1 MVEYDNVL
9 IQDVKHIGRIVLFLC
24 LVLHGDIL
32 EIAHCIERGVAVESA
47 AVCMFA
53 RYTDVVDEC
62 MDRFVGT
69 IVLIDLMSFGAAVG
83 KTDGGLAMADGDRG
97 DRIDADE

>member
-9 IQDVKHIGRIVLFLC
+9 IQDVKH
-24 LVLHGDIL
+24 
-32 EIAHCIERGVAVESA
+32 EIAYCIERGVAIESA
-47 AVCMFA
+47 TVCIFT
-53 RYTDVVDEC
+53 RYADVVDKC

-83 KTDGGLAMADGDRG
+83 ETDGGLAMADGDRG